1 MKLYTVAVY
10 NLRICM
16 ILMKLYTVAVYNL
29 RICMK
34 DDNPSLN
41 YIKGDNSW
49 EIIICA
55 GQGYVSFVLFD

>member
-1 MKLYTVAVY
+1 
-10 NLRICM
+10 
-16 ILMKLYTVAVYNL
+16 MKLYTVAVYNL